1 MNTFTVTNILIIAI
15 VLIAGILFV
24 AFNTLFSGKR
34 VVIRK
39 VSRPVESVSNKSI
52 DKFNNIQNTFSE
64 INRETSAIL
73 MRKKND
79 VIMAGDIDAYTRLR
93 FFVDKYNH
101 VSDLIA
107 DYLKRSCD
115 CLNQKDYSGS
125 DYCLEQVE
133 SYLDELKLYSDSIS
147 KIEVKESFEEQEQQ
161 VIEPTPEH
169 EHGSISS
176 FFDGCST
183 KEEITARYRSLSK
196 AFHPDNKGGSA
207 IMFNK
212 LQEEYRKING

>member
-1 MNTFTVTNILIIAI
+1 MNTFTITNILIVAA
-15 VLIAGILFV
+15 VLIVGILFV
-24 AFNTLFSGKR
+24 AFSTLFSGKR
-34 VVIRK
+34 IVIRK
-39 VSRPVESVSNKSI
+39 VSRPVKSVSNKSI
-52 DKFNNIQNTFSE
+52 DKFNSIQNTFSE
-64 INRETSAIL
+64 TNRETSAIL
-73 MRKKND
+73 MRKKNE

-125 DYCLEQVE
+125 DYCLEQIE

-147 KIEVKESFEEQEQQ
+147 KIEVKESFEEQQAT
-161 VIEPTPEH
+161 EPTPEP
-169 EHGSISS
+169 EQGNISS

-212 LQEEYRKING
+212 LQEEYKKIHG

>member
-1 MNTFTVTNILIIAI
+1 MNALTITNILIIAI
-15 VLIAGILFV
+15 VLIVGILFV
-24 AFNTLFSGKR
+24 AFSTLFSGKR
-34 VVIRK
+34 IVIRK
-39 VSRPVESVSNKSI
+39 VSRPIESVSNKSI

-64 INRETSAIL
+64 INRETSVIL

-79 VIMAGDIDAYTRLR
+79 VVMAGDIDAYTRLR

-101 VSDLIA
+101 VSDLIV

-125 DYCLEQVE
+125 DYCLDQVE

-147 KIEVKESFEEQEQQ
+147 KIEIKENFEEQEQQ
-161 VIEPTPEH
+161 TVEPTPEH
-169 EHGSISS
+169 ENISS
-176 FFDGCST
+176 FFNGCST